1 MIKNHGVMVMAVE
14 LGKIESKQSVAQLIS
29 EIRAKN
35 IKLWVEGDSL
45 RYKAPK
51 GALTNTLLD
60 RLLEHKQEII
70 KYLQAS
76 NDKSIFFKPIPRAAE
91 RDSYPLSAPQR
102 MMYLLN
108 QLNKESTAYNL
119 TQVLKIS
126 GELDKERL
134 VGVIEQLIERHEALR
149 TSFKLIQGEPR
160 QKIHSQIDF
169 QLEYDEISG
178 ETDRI
183 EEMITEFIRPYDLS
197 RPPLF
202 RYKLVKVKP
211 PSTAPYYL
219 LIQDMHH
226 IISDGVSGSIL
237 VNEVNQLY
245 AGKSLSPLKVQYRDY
260 TVWHENLLASYLV
273 QVEKDFWMRQFQGEL
288 QLLNLP
294 TDYPRPPSF
303 TFKGD
308 TLKFRISP
316 ELTQGLT
323 GLARDHKVTLFTV
336 LLAAYYLLL
345 SRYTG
350 QNEIVIGTPTA
361 GRRHSDLFNLIGVF
375 VNTLALRNTIRPE
388 MTCSQFIRELGDNVL
403 MAFDNQDYPF
413 EELVEELQ
421 VPRDLSRNPLFDA
434 MFILQNMEIREVK
447 AEGLEIS
454 RYEYYPKMA
463 QVDLTLIATEYG
475 DGIDL
480 EINYCTDLFKQETI
494 SRLGGHYLNILR
506 EITSAPEKKLAAVNL
521 LSAAEKEQIL
531 SSFNET
537 AVEYEREKT
546 IHQLFEEQVAKTP
559 DHTALILGNERMTYR
574 ELNAK
579 ANQLAGELI
588 EKGVQPGAI
597 IGVMTK
603 RSFEMLISIIAVL
616 KAGGAYLPIDPEY
629 PVKRIQYMLDDC
641 KAQFLI
647 AHKGSGADIRFEGQI
662 IDMAD
667 ERLFQGSTANHQST
681 SSSRDLAYVIY
692 TSGSTGK
699 PKGVMVE
706 HRSVNNFIQGMAE
719 KIDFKPGKTIL
730 ALTTLSFDIFVL
742 ETLLPLSMGMTVV
755 IATEDQQK
763 DPVAIGELLTKNKVD
778 MLQAT
783 PSRMKLLFSAADRQV
798 YLKGLR
804 EIMIGGEPF
813 PGDLLSELQ
822 QLTTAKIYNLYGPTE
837 TTVWSTVKE
846 LTHENKITI
855 GKPIANTRIYIVDPA
870 YNLQPIGVVGELCI
884 AGEGLAR
891 GYYNRKE
898 LTEEKFVADPFMP
911 GEKMYRTGD
920 LARWLPDGEIE
931 CLGRRDHQVKIRGF
945 RIELS
950 EIENK
955 LTKHAL
961 IREAVV
967 VVREER
973 QGSKSLW
980 AYLVAEAGL
989 VVSEIREYLAEELPD
1004 YMIPS
1009 RFIQLEE
1016 LPLTPNGKVNR
1027 QALMESGS
1035 YLETGVEHVP
1045 PSSQLEK
1052 EIAAV
1057 WSSVLEATA
1066 IGIHD
1071 NFFDLGGN
1079 SLKAVQIL
1087 SQLRHYQIEFRDLLQ
1102 HPTIAQLSKY
1112 IEGLNHSSQKTRVFP
1127 EQVRLDPQDDPRLT
1141 AEYYIKPDGSFDPY
1155 LSILSCHNAV
1165 LNLIYQNKMGVEA
1178 PCELF
1183 LYYLDFR
1190 LVLDSQEII
1199 RDIEFRE
1206 RQFNEGF
1213 FKAKQFSGK
1222 GREGLAEIEA
1232 LLDQGEIVIIQTF
1245 TERLPFY
1252 LHFKGFDTPEELLLL
1267 GHIFLAVG
1275 HDRDRLYYVEAPWN
1289 INQKNYLPLESN
1301 HSIGVIPKEQLEP
1314 AFSHFVNY
1322 AVIAID
1328 ESRAPDTDQAMAMII
1343 EVINSFLAV
1352 YHRKVTDH
1360 DGLRFYYGKAALD
1373 KLITI
1378 CGQGYLHLDQ
1388 IVTDSG
1394 KLSLYRL
1401 LIWKFWEIV
1410 HLRKL
1415 FRCCLDKFAIYF
1427 NQETLNETL
1436 SVLEANI
1443 QAWEGVI
1450 QTIQERHSR
1459 KEYLVDSHFQAGFK
1473 EIAALEAKLVELLQ
1487 SVVNW

>member
-1 MIKNHGVMVMAVE
+1 MMAVE
-14 LGKIESKQSVAQLIS
+14 LGKLDSKQTVAELIS

-51 GALTNTLLD
+51 GALTNMLLQC
-60 RLLEHKQEII
+60 LAEHKQEII

-76 NDKSIFFKPIPRAAE
+76 NDHSIFFKPIPRAEE
-91 RDSYPLSAPQR
+91 RVSYPLSAPQR

-108 QLNKESTAYNL
+108 QLNEESTAYNL

-134 VGVIEQLIERHEALR
+134 IWVIEQLIGRHESLR
-149 TSFKLIQGEPR
+149 TSFELIEGEPR
-160 QKIHSQIDF
+160 QKIHSKIDF
-169 QLEYDEISG
+169 QLEYDEITG

-183 EEMITEFIRPYDLS
+183 EELILEFIRPYDLS

-202 RYKLVKVKP
+202 RFKLVKVESP
-211 PSTAPYYL
+211 PTAPYYL
-219 LIQDMHH
+219 LVQDMHH
-226 IISDGVSGSIL
+226 IISDGVSGPIL
-237 VNEVNQLY
+237 VSEVNQLY
-245 AGKSLSPLKVQYRDY
+245 AGKSLPPLKVQYKDY

-273 QVEKDFWMRQFQGEL
+273 QVEKDFWIRQLQGEL
-288 QLLNLP
+288 PLLNLP
-294 TDYPRPPSF
+294 TDYPRPASF

-308 TLKFRISP
+308 TLKLRINQ
-316 ELTQGLT
+316 ELTQDLT
-323 GLARDHKVTLFTV
+323 GVARDNKVTLFTV

-350 QNEIVIGTPTA
+350 QNEIIIGTPTA

-388 MTCSQFIRELGDNVL
+388 MTRSQFIRELGDNVL
-403 MAFDNQDYPF
+403 RAFDNQDYPF
-413 EELVEELQ
+413 EELVEVLQ
-421 VPRDLSRNPLFDA
+421 VPRDLSRNPVFDA
-434 MFILQNMEIREVK
+434 MFILQNMEIKEVK
-447 AEGLEIS
+447 AEGLDIS
-454 RYEYYPKMA
+454 RYEFYPKMA
-463 QVDLTLIATEYG
+463 QVDLTLIATENG

-506 EITSAPEKKLAAVNL
+506 EMASAPQEKLATVNLLAAV
-521 LSAAEKEQIL
+521 EKNQIL
-531 SSFNET
+531 HSFNDT
-537 AVEYEREKT
+537 AVEYKRGKT

-559 DHTALILGNERMTYR
+559 DYTALILGNERMSYR
-574 ELNAK
+574 ELNVK
-579 ANQLAGELI
+579 ANQLAGKLI

-641 KAQFLI
+641 KAQLLI
-647 AHKGSGADIRFEGQI
+647 TQKGSGGDIRFEGQI
-662 IDMAD
+662 IDVTD
-667 ERLFQGSTANHQST
+667 ERLFQGSTANHESIST
-681 SSSRDLAYVIY
+681 PRDLAYVIY

-699 PKGVMVE
+699 PKGVMLE
-706 HRSVNNFIQGMAE
+706 HQSVNNFFEGMSE

-742 ETLLPLSMGMTVV
+742 ETLLPLSKGMTVV

-763 DPVAIGELLTKNKVD
+763 DPAGIEELIIKNAVD

-783 PSRMKLLFSAADRQV
+783 PSRMKLLFSMDGNQIC
-798 YLKGLR
+798 LKGLR

-837 TTVWSTVKE
+837 TTVWSAVKE

-855 GKPIANTRIYIVDPA
+855 GRPIANTRIYIVDPD
-870 YNLQPIGVVGELCI
+870 YNLQPVGVVGELCI

-898 LTEEKFVADPFMP
+898 LTEEKFVANPFVP
-911 GEKMYRTGD
+911 GERMYRTGD
-920 LARWLPDGEIE
+920 LAKWLPDGEIE
-931 CLGRRDHQVKIRGF
+931 CLGRHDQQVKIRGF

-973 QGSKSLW
+973 QESKSLW
-980 AYLVAEAGL
+980 AYLVAGPGL
-989 VVSEIREYLAEELPD
+989 VVSEIRKYLADELPD

-1009 RFIQLEE
+1009 HFIQLEQ

-1035 YLETGVEHVP
+1035 SLETGVEHVP
-1045 PSSQLEK
+1045 PSSQMEK
-1052 EIAAV
+1052 EIAKV
-1057 WSSVLEATA
+1057 WSSVLGATT
-1066 IGIHD
+1066 ISIHD

-1087 SQLRHYQIEFRDLLQ
+1087 SKLHHYQIEFRDLLQ

-1112 IEGLNHSSQKTRVFP
+1112 IEGSNHSPQKTRVFS
-1127 EQVRLDPQDDPRLT
+1127 EQVRLGPEDDPRLT
-1141 AEYYIKPDGSFDPY
+1141 AEYYLKPDGSTVPY
-1155 LSILSCHNAV
+1155 LTILSCQDAV
-1165 LNLIYQNKMGVEA
+1165 LNLIYQNKTGVET

-1183 LYYLDFR
+1183 LNYLDFR
-1190 LVLDSQEII
+1190 LVLDSQEVI

-1206 RQFNEGF
+1206 RVFNEGF
-1213 FKAKQFSGK
+1213 FKVKQFSGK
-1222 GREGLAEIEA
+1222 GRDGLAEIEA

-1252 LHFKGFDTPEELLLL
+1252 LHFKGFDAPEELLLL

-1275 HDRDRLYYVEAPWN
+1275 HDRDHLYFVEAPWN
-1289 INQKNYLPLESN
+1289 INQKNYLPLEYN

-1322 AVIAID
+1322 AVISID
-1328 ESRAPDTDQAMAMII
+1328 ESRAPDTVRAVAMIT

-1352 YHRKVTDH
+1352 YHRKVADH
-1360 DGLRFYYGKAALD
+1360 DGLQVYYGKVALE
-1373 KLITI
+1373 KLISI
-1378 CGQGYLHLDQ
+1378 CGQGYLHLNQ
-1388 IVTDSG
+1388 IVTGSG
-1394 KLSLYRL
+1394 KLSLHRL
-1401 LIWKFWEIV
+1401 LVWKFWEIV

-1415 FRCCLDKFAIYF
+1415 FHRCLCKFAAYF
-1427 NQETLNETL
+1427 NQENLNKTL

-1443 QAWEGVI
+1443 QAWEGI
-1450 QTIQERHSR
+1450 IHTIEDRHYR
-1459 KEYLVDSHFQAGFK
+1459 KQYMVDTHFQTGFK
-1473 EIAALEAKLVELLQ
+1473 EIAELEEKLAELLQ